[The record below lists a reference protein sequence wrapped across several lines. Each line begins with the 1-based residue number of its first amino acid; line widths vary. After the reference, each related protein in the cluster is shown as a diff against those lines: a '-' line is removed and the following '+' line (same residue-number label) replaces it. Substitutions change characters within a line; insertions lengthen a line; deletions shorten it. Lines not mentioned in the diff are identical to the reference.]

1 MSNLRVLRYNNQP
14 GNTTMPAVVV
24 QNDHQGRLAKAVPAV
39 GAAAATDAKRLL
51 LLMLPLENCQ
61 QKLGYSCCCC

>member
-24 QNDHQGRLAKAVPAV
+24 HNDHQAWLRLLRCCCWA
-39 GAAAATDAKRLL
+39 AAAATDAKRLL

-61 QKLGYSCCCC
+61 Q